1 MRLESV
7 RALIALSVEYGL
19 ELHQV
24 DVTTAFL
31 NGELEEEVF
40 MEQPDDFVTPGR
52 EGLVCKLKNIWTQT
66 ISSMLERGA

>member
-24 DVTTAFL
+24 DVTTVFL

-40 MEQPDDFVTPGR
+40 MEQPDPWQRTSSLQA
-52 EGLVCKLKNIWTQT
+52 EEEHIWTQT